1 MEILELKNSTWNKI
15 LTGWLLIINSRMK
28 MTEVSE
34 YEDRWREN
42 IQSDKYKVL
51 KKKIREL
58 QWLMGP

>member
-1 MEILELKNSTWNKI
+1 MEILELKNSIWNKI